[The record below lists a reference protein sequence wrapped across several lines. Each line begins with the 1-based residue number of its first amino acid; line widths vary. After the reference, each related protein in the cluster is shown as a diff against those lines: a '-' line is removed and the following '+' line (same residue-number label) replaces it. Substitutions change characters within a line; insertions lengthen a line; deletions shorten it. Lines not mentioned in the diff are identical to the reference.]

1 MAKARVFILGAAA
14 LAWLLTGAVSCG
26 SPDSAGTTGTAAP
39 TEAWNPDGILDEGEY
54 AGQVTQ
60 GNYEIRWRRDGDVVE
75 IGLRAKTTGWVAVG
89 IQPGRTMRDADIV
102 IGYVE
107 DGAVTI
113 SDQFST
119 GSTGP
124 HRPDTELGG
133 RDDIISYGGAEA
145 DGFTVVEFS
154 RRLVTGDEYDN
165 DLAPGRNGVIWSY
178 GWTDNAEVQHAS
190 RGYAEIIL

>member
-1 MAKARVFILGAAA
+1 MNGFRVA
-14 LAWLLTGAVSCG
+14 LFLMLLTLLAIPGVSCREAP
-26 SPDSAGTTGTAAP
+26 SETA
-39 TEAWNPDGILDEGEY
+39 TESWLADGVITDGEY
-54 AGQVTQ
+54 SGQASY
-60 GNYEIRWRRDGDVVE
+60 GDYEIHWDSDGQYAYLG
-75 IGLRAKTTGWVAVG
+75 IKAKTTGWVAVG
-89 IQPGRTMRDADIV
+89 IQPGQTMRDADII

-190 RGYAEIIL
+190 RGYAEITL